1 MFNFIHSGSS
11 VVFSITGY
19 TGLLLLIYLIIEI
32 SSYTM
37 TRSFFIHKLIISLRV
52 RREIKKIIPPW
63 WKVEYVSLV
72 GIQAKW
78 PNFSVLIRLK
88 SDISTHSSFFGSIT
102 TYITTNWYGKIEK
115 EAFTDFIKE
124 NDNELEVKKWLREK
138 RLNEI
143 GI

>member
-19 TGLLLLIYLIIEI
+19 TGLFLLIYLIIEI
-32 SSYTM
+32 SSYTI

-52 RREIKKIIPPW
+52 RREIKKILPEW

-102 TYITTNWYGKIEK
+102 TYITANWYGKIEK

-138 RLNEI
+138 RLSEI